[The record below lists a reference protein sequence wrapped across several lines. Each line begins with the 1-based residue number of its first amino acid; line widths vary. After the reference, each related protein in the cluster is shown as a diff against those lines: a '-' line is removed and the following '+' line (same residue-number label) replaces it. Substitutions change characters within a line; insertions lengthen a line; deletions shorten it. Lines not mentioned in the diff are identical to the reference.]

1 VISWVFKKESIGL
14 VSGLKGTWDI
24 FFILQLRQD

>member
-1 VISWVFKKESIGL
+1 